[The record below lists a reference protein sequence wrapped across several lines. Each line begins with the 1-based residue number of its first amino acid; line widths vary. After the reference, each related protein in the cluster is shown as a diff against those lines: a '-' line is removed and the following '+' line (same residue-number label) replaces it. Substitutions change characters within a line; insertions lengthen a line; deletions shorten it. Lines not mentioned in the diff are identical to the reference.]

1 MILKTYRDKTYTIQ
15 CLIPIFYDKRM
26 DCMEKIMVKTH
37 LKSRDYLPKD
47 VVRIVNQ
54 KQVLLYA
61 KNDVYPI
68 DMYTSVDEKT
78 NNTILVMIYLKEDTF
93 DVYKK
98 WCNYE
103 LE

>member
-1 MILKTYRDKTYTIQ
+1 
-15 CLIPIFYDKRM
+15 
-26 DCMEKIMVKTH
+26 MVKTH
-37 LKSRDYLPKD
+37 LKSRDYLPSD

-61 KNDVYPI
+61 KNNVYPI
-68 DMYTSVDEKT
+68 DMYTSIDEKT
-78 NNTILVMIYLKEDTF
+78 NNTILVMIYLKEDTSE
-93 DVYKK
+93 VYKK